1 MKRFLVL
8 FILVNYVSCNPMGE
22 RNTSKSQGKY
32 DSIQVFYDRS
42 FDQVLSLK
50 EKEENIDR
58 ALHLASFFKD
68 TIFDGLLYQK
78 SSLLFQRGKYD
89 SLLLHHKEFIKN
101 EKEINTPQLKA
112 SQYYL
117 MGYYYDRITFNY
129 NKSFENYGIAKNYFE
144 TVKDSS
150 WVGRCLLYMGVIQKN
165 QNDFFGSKETVTEAL
180 QFLREPGD
188 KNEITQCYNLLA
200 TNHRKLLNY
209 SEAVEYFK
217 KALEGTGSRKEKR
230 AYENNLAVTLIDYG
244 EYEEA
249 VSMLRKIM
257 ADTSLDKTSTQYSR
271 VLDNLAYAQ
280 WVLGKEKVKTLFLE
294 ALKIRKENKDERG
307 LIASYTHLGQFY
319 SKDRPQVAKAY
330 FDTVVELSKSIKM
343 PRAETDA
350 LSFLMQLEPNNVQLR
365 DRYIFLKDSLY
376 AEELKV
382 KTQFAKYK
390 YDNRVAQEK
399 GLRLEKENA
408 EQDLEV
414 SRQRNQ
420 KIISFFGLALLLIL
434 MVFGVYYFKQRT
446 RRLAQENRTA
456 KLEATLETEAEM
468 SRRLHDDFGAGLN
481 QAMLMVQGDMDK
493 SKILDNLD
501 GLYQQ
506 SRNFSREIN
515 EVDTGQHFKEEL
527 LEMLRYRT
535 PENAKL
541 LISGS
546 RKLDWDGMAPISKK
560 VLYKALQEL
569 MINMER
575 HSKANLITIG
585 FGEKDK
591 MLGVDYADN
600 GVGATEQ
607 ELKGK
612 NGLRN
617 TEKRI
622 QAIGGTIT
630 FDSDKGEGFR
640 VHIEIPT

>member
-180 QFLREPGD
+180 QFLRGPGD

-569 MINMER
+569 MINMGR